1 MVNATSFGVWQF
13 GVQVPVLFLTM
24 SVIWEIIY
32 VSELQFDHMYHEDI
46 TTLMGWLNVAI
57 YIKS

>member
-1 MVNATSFGVWQF
+1 
-13 GVQVPVLFLTM
+13 M